1 MPYTISTSDNSV
13 QITVPDSQFD
23 NTTLLTLAGPNAV
36 GYGQYLDKNQLMLLE
51 NFASNIQPDSS
62 KSLQGQLWF
71 DKSSQVLNVYT
82 DVGYIPINGITVGP
96 GTPTVNS
103 TTVTGNTWFDNIAN
117 QLYLFDGNSWNLIG
131 PNYTKLQGVSGAVP
145 VSIGDAG
152 LIGTSHNVLEM
163 RYGATLIAIIS
174 SDATFQPSPDIP
186 GFPLINQGITFNN
199 TLLNTTI
206 NSNLVGNVTGNVTGN
221 LTGNVAGSLTGLQVN
236 TTNVYN
242 TGDMTSGTAEIGTAV
257 INNFS
262 SGNVQISG
270 GTATGLTNLQTI
282 SGATTNLPGQ
292 VQVGYISTASSTPSS
307 FTNLT
312 STNFSA
318 TNAKLNTVNAST
330 INALNLGNVG
340 TILTATSGAVT
351 TLVAPNFSSSN
362 VQITGGTLTGMNNL
376 ASTSVN
382 ALLVNT
388 GNAQIT
394 GGAISGVT
402 SIDTNSLTSRVTT
415 LNGSTT
421 VTGQLTNSY
430 TTSPALFKLLQ
441 ADTFYTGTVNA
452 TNLFA
457 SQLGNTYSSIT
468 GTLTTSSQPNITG
481 VGTITAGTWQATV
494 LESLYG
500 GTGVANNHKLTV
512 NGADRTLDQD
522 VTSGSSPTFTGTHFS
537 GTAAGLTAGRAQ
549 IFDTTNWAPGFAFGA
564 FQIIHFDNKLF
575 FYFNSTIIA
584 SLDSGGNWKVL
595 GDVTGFA
602 GTISV

>member
-51 NFASNIQPDSS
+51 NFASNIQPNSS

-71 DKSSQVLNVYT
+71 DKSNQVLNVYT

-117 QLYLFDGNSWNLIG
+117 QLYLFDGNNWNLIG

-174 SDATFQPSPDIP
+174 SDATFQPTPAIP

-206 NSNLVGNVTGNVTGN
+206 NSNLVGNVTGNVIGN

-270 GTATGLTNLQTI
+270 GTATGLTNLQTT

-292 VQVGYISTASSTPSS
+292 VQVGYVTTSSSTPSS
-307 FTNLT
+307 FTNLN

-318 TNAKLNTVNAST
+318 TSARLNAVNAST
-330 INALNLGNVG
+330 VNAVSLGNVG
-340 TILTATSGAVT
+340 TALTATNGAVT

-362 VQITGGTLTGMNNL
+362 VQISGGSLVGLTNL
-376 ASTSVN
+376 SGTNITASSVN
-382 ALLVNT
+382 TN
-388 GNAQIT
+388 NAQIS
-394 GGAISGVT
+394 GGAISGVSILQT
-402 SIDTNSLTSRVTT
+402 SSLISGAAT
-415 LNGSTT
+415 LNGATT
-421 VTGQLTNSY
+421 ITGQLTNTY
-430 TTSPALFKLLQ
+430 TSSPATFRLLQ
-441 ADTFYTGTVNA
+441 ADNFYSGTVNA
-452 TNLFA
+452 LNVYAT
-457 SQLGNTYSSIT
+457 QLGNTGSAIT
-468 GTLTTSSQPNITG
+468 GTLTTSAQPNITQ
-481 VGTITAGTWQATV
+481 VGTINSGAWQGTVVQPQ
-494 LESLYG
+494 YG
-500 GTGVANNHKLTV
+500 GTGVSNTHQLFV
-512 NGADRTLDQD
+512 LGAARTLDQD
-522 VTSGSSPTFTGTHFS
+522 VSSGAGPYFSGINFS
-537 GTAAGLTAGRAQ
+537 GTATNLTAGKGQ
-549 IFDTTNWAPGFAFGA
+549 VLDTTAWNPTQATGA
-564 FQIIHFDNKLF
+564 FKIIHYDTRLI
-575 FYFNSTIIA
+575 FYFNTTPIA
-584 SLDSGGNWKVL
+584 SLDRYGNWEVL

-602 GTISV
+602 GTI